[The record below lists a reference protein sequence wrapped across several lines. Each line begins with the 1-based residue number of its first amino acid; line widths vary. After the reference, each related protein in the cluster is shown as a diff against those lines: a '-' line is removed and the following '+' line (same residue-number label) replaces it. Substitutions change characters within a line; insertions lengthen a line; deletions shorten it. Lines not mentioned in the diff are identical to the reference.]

1 MTDHHH
7 GHHGK
12 GKPDAGFERE
22 DLGSRPLKG
31 FIITVVVLGV
41 LVYFAARGMF
51 RFLDAYGKKNERS
64 VSPLV
69 QAEADTREPNH
80 QKTAEKINQ
89 EFPEP
94 RLEDDER
101 TELNDIRY
109 SEEEKLNSYG
119 WVDQSGGVAHIP
131 ITRAMQLVA
140 ERGLPTVPQAGSTPP
155 SVVNTARQAAVKSDN
170 SSAAPSSKK
179 KGKSK

>member
-1 MTDHHH
+1 MTDTHH
-7 GHHGK
+7 GNHSTR
-12 GKPDAGFERE
+12 DEGFERE
-22 DLGSRPLKG
+22 DLGSGPIIG
-31 FIITVVVLGV
+31 FIISVVVLGV
-41 LVYFAARGMF
+41 LVYYAAWGMF

-80 QKTAEKINQ
+80 QKTAEKVRQ

-109 SEEEKLNSYG
+109 GEEERLNSYG
-119 WVDQSGGVAHIP
+119 WVDRSGGVAHIP
-131 ITRAMQLVA
+131 ITRAMQLII
-140 ERGLPTVPQAGSTPP
+140 ERGLPTTPQAGATPP
-155 SVVNTARQAAVKSDN
+155 SVVNMARQASAKSDASN
-170 SSAAPSSKK
+170 APRKRQ
-179 KGKSK
+179 KGNRSEQ

>member
-7 GHHGK
+7 GHGK
-12 GKPDAGFERE
+12 GNPEAGFEHE
-22 DLGSRPLKG
+22 DLGSRPLTG
-31 FIITVVVLGV
+31 FIISVVVLGV
-41 LVYFAARGMF
+41 LVYYGAWAMF
-51 RFLDAYGKKNERS
+51 HFLDAYGKRNERS
-64 VSPLV
+64 VSPMV
-69 QAEADTREPNH
+69 QAEADTREPSH

-109 SEEEKLNSYG
+109 GEEEKLNSYG

-131 ITRAMQLVA
+131 ITRAMQLIA
-140 ERGLPTVPQAGSTPP
+140 ERGLPTTPQAGATPP
-155 SVVNTARQAAVKSDN
+155 SVVNTARQAAVKADT
-170 SSAAPSSKK
+170 SAAPKK
-179 KGKSK
+179 QQKGKSK